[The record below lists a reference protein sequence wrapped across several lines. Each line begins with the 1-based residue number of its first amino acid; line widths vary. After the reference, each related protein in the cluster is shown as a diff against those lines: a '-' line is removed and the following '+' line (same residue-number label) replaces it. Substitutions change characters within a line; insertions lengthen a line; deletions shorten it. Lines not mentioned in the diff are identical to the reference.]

1 MTVTKIEP
9 VTKTRF
15 RVYIDEQFA
24 FVLYNGEL
32 SRYHIAVDS
41 ELDEEDYNEI
51 FRDIIVKRVKARAL
65 HLLSDMGRTEAQL
78 RSKLEQGGYTE
89 EAVEEAVR
97 YVKSFGYLNDREY
110 ARSFIEGRKNRK
122 SRRELYAALCR
133 KGICREEAEEA
144 LEEYYDG
151 DASRTAMEALIRK
164 KRFDAETADYVQTQK
179 MAGYLLRK
187 GFGYD
192 EIRRVLKMSEQ

>member
-122 SRRELYAALCR
+122 SRR
-133 KGICREEAEEA
+133 
-144 LEEYYDG
+144 
-151 DASRTAMEALIRK
+151 
-164 KRFDAETADYVQTQK
+164 
-179 MAGYLLRK
+179 
-187 GFGYD
+187 
-192 EIRRVLKMSEQ
+192 

>member
-89 EAVEEAVR
+89 
-97 YVKSFGYLNDREY
+97 
-110 ARSFIEGRKNRK
+110 IGR
-122 SRRELYAALCR
+122 AH
-133 KGICREEAEEA
+133 
-144 LEEYYDG
+144 
-151 DASRTAMEALIRK
+151 
-164 KRFDAETADYVQTQK
+164 V
-179 MAGYLLRK
+179 
-187 GFGYD
+187 
-192 EIRRVLKMSEQ
+192 

>member
-122 SRRELYAALCR
+122 SR
-133 KGICREEAEEA
+133 KGIGRDEAEEA

-151 DASRTAMEALIRK
+151 DASRTAIEALIRK

-192 EIRRVLKMSEQ
+192 EIRRALKMSEQ